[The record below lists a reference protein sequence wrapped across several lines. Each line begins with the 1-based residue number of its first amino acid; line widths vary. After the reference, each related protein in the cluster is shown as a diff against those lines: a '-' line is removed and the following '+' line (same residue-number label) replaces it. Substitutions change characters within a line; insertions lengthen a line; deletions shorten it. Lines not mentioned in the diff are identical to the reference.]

1 MTEYDK
7 WMLLLSWLDSD
18 NEDMFEDELVE
29 IIAN

>member
-7 WMLLLSWLDSD
+7 WMLSLSSHDSN